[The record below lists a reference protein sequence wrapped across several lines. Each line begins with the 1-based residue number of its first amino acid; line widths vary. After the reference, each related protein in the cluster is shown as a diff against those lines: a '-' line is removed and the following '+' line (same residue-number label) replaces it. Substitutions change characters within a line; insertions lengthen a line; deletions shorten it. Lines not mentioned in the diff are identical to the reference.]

1 MRFGQIDKQRQ
12 LVSTVEEDTT
22 INHSNYH
29 SVMDS
34 VEKKTSRNEAPE
46 TIDSNPEQA
55 SPEYVQG
62 LPLVCIIVG
71 LTLAVFCLSLDRTI
85 LATAVPRITTEF
97 NSLNDVAWYGSSY
110 LLTTCCFQ
118 LMFGKLYAEFRV
130 TWVFLAALAF
140 FELGTIVCAA
150 APNSIA
156 LIIGRA
162 ISGIGCAGLLSG
174 TFIIIAQSFPVHK
187 RPIYTGM
194 IGGMAGVAEII
205 APTLGAFGPG
215 ALTDNATWRWC
226 FWINLPLGAI
236 TALVVFL
243 LVKPTSDAEPKQPK
257 SIGAFLNS
265 MDPVGTVL
273 LMPFMVCLLLALQWG
288 GTTYAWSNWRI
299 ILCLCLFGVLFLA
312 WLGIQYYRG
321 DDATLPLRLI
331 RQRSVAS
338 GMVFMLGI
346 NGAVFVIVYYV
357 SIWFQVVKDTTAE
370 QSGINFLTSS
380 TAVSVSSILSG
391 IITSKVGYWVPQM
404 VISTVLTSI
413 SSGLIFRY
421 EVDTTTAYWAGTL
434 FMFGF
439 GAGMGMQM
447 PLAAIQ
453 TVLKGADVSLGTSSL
468 ILAQTL
474 AGSIF
479 LSVAQSLFQ
488 SRLLVE
494 LAAQAPEVDAQLV
507 VGHGASG
514 IRAMVTQKYG
524 DAAAVAVLGAY
535 NHALRACF
543 LLCIVLSCL
552 TGIGA
557 LGTEWKSVREDTPKD
572 TVDDGQAASGGE
584 TPCSNI

>member
-1 MRFGQIDKQRQ
+1 
-12 LVSTVEEDTT
+12 
-22 INHSNYH
+22 
-29 SVMDS
+29 MDS

-62 LPLVCIIVG
+62 LPLVCII
-71 LTLAVFCLSLDRTI
+71 DRTI
-85 LATAVPRITTEF
+85 LATAVPKITTEF

-118 LMFGKLYAEFRV
+118 LMFGKLYAELRV
-130 TWVFLAALAF
+130 TWVFLAALFF

-205 APTLGAFGPG
+205 APTLG
-215 ALTDNATWRWC
+215 
-226 FWINLPLGAI
+226 
-236 TALVVFL
+236 VVFL
-243 LVKPTSDAEPKQPK
+243 FVKPPADAEPKQPK

-265 MDPVGTVL
+265 MDPIGTVL

-299 ILCLCLFGVLFLA
+299 ILCLCLFGVLFVA

-338 GMVFMLGI
+338 GMVFMLGV
-346 NGAVFVIVYYV
+346 NGAVFVVVYYV

-421 EVDTTTAYWAGTL
+421 EVETTTAYWAGTL

-494 LAAQAPEVDAQLV
+494 LAAQAPEVDAQFV

-514 IRAMVTQKYG
+514 IKAMVAQKYG
-524 DAAAVAVLGAY
+524 DAAAVGVLGAY

-572 TVDDGQAASGGE
+572 TADDGQAASGGE
-584 TPCSNI
+584 TPRSNM

>member
-1 MRFGQIDKQRQ
+1 
-12 LVSTVEEDTT
+12 
-22 INHSNYH
+22 
-29 SVMDS
+29 MDS
-34 VEKKTSRNEAPE
+34 IKKKTSRDEAPE
-46 TIDSNPEQA
+46 TNDGNQDPA
-55 SPEYVQG
+55 SPEYVGG
-62 LPLVCIIVG
+62 LPLVCILIG

-85 LATAVPRITTEF
+85 LATAVPKITTEF

-130 TWVFLAALAF
+130 TWVFLAALVF
-140 FELGTIVCAA
+140 FELGTIVCAT
-150 APNSIA
+150 APNSVA
-156 LIIGRA
+156 LIIRRA

-174 TFIIIAQSFPVHK
+174 TLIIIARSFAVHK

-194 IGGMAGVAEII
+194 IGGMAGVAGII
-205 APTLGAFGPG
+205 APTLGG
-215 ALTDNATWRWC
+215 ALTDNAIWRWC

-236 TALVVFL
+236 TAVVVFFPSPSVQL
-243 LVKPTSDAEPKQPK
+243 
-257 SIGAFLNS
+257 LNS
-265 MDPVGTVL
+265 MDPIGTVL

-288 GTTYAWSNWRI
+288 DTTYAWSNWRI

-338 GMVFMLGI
+338 GMAFMLGV

-357 SIWFQVVKDTTAE
+357 SIRFQVVKDTTAE

-391 IITSKVGYWVPQM
+391 VLTSKFGYWVPQM
-404 VISTVLTSI
+404 IFSTIVTSI

-421 EVDTTTAYWAGTL
+421 EVETTTAYWAGTL

-494 LAAQAPEVDAQLV
+494 LAAQAPQVDAQV
-507 VGHGASG
+507 VIGHGASG
-514 IRAMVTQKYG
+514 IKDMVAQRYG
-524 DAAAVAVLGAY
+524 DAAALDVFGAY

-557 LGTEWKSVREDTPKD
+557 LGTEWRKT
-572 TVDDGQAASGGE
+572 ASDSGE
-584 TPCSNI
+584 TPRSDI